1 MGTTK
6 TASKLAEEVITWLE
20 SKGVSLPHRNTMIN
34 TLTEKY
40 NCVAFN
46 SVSAEMTQDERC
58 EFFGVMIDKAEDFL
72 EEIGITADKIPN
84 DEREDENSAIIYG
97 SDYNILTGRFAE
109 ILKN

>member
-1 MGTTK
+1 
-6 TASKLAEEVITWLE
+6 
-20 SKGVSLPHRNTMIN
+20 MIN